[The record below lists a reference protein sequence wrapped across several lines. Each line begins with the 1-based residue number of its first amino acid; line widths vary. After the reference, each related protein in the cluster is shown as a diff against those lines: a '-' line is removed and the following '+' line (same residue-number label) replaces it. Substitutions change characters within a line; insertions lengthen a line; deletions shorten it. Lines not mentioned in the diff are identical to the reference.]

1 MVANRPALPP
11 VGVGSWI
18 ERRARIAPEGVAI
31 VHGARQVT
39 YAELAGR
46 IRRLANGLL
55 DLGVVPGDRLAWLG
69 PNHPAFLE
77 ALFAAGLLGCV
88 LAPVNHRLPADG
100 TSLVLRDIEPRIVLR
115 HRLPSPV
122 PLPDSVRQR
131 LEIGEPSMGALDYE
145 EVVAASSDDQV
156 DVPVRFDDVLM
167 LPHTSGTLGTP
178 KGVMLTH
185 ANVTWNVI
193 NLLSVADVRQGD
205 VTIASAPFF
214 RVGGT
219 GVNVLPVLFMGGTI
233 VVPEEAGPDRFL
245 EDAERFRVTVGFGNP
260 DLLADLA
267 DAPRWP
273 VADLSSIRFFIT
285 GGAPV
290 PERLIRRYLERGITL
305 LQGYGL
311 SEAAP
316 VVLLL
321 DTASSLAKVGSA
333 GRPALLV
340 EVRIE
345 ADGGG
350 DAGPGQTGELWVRGP
365 NVMAGYWRNPEATRQ
380 VLTPDAWLRTGDAAR
395 IDDGGYVWIVDRLR
409 DGFPSEGGIVYPG
422 DVERV
427 LLEHPAVSD
436 VAVVG
441 VPQSV
446 GTNTTGGFEVGVA
459 FVVLADERDAT
470 AEEITGFARERVDG
484 HEVPAAVVFVEHLP
498 RNTVGKLQ
506 RERLRDQWSKSG
518 ARSTSDH

>member
-1 MVANRPALPP
+1 MVADRPAPP
-11 VGVGSWI
+11 AVGVGSWI
-18 ERRARIAPEGVAI
+18 ERRARIAPQGVAI
-31 VHGARQVT
+31 VHGASQVT

-55 DLGVVPGDRLAWLG
+55 DLGVEPGDRLAWLG

-77 ALFAAGLLGCV
+77 ALFSAGLLGCV
-88 LAPVNHRLPADG
+88 LAPVNHRLPVDG
-100 TSLVLRDIEPRIVLR
+100 MSLVLRDIEPRIVLR
-115 HRLPSPV
+115 HRVPGPV
-122 PLPDSVRQR
+122 PLPASVRHR
-131 LEIGEPSMGALDYE
+131 LDIGEPSTGALDYE
-145 EVVAASSDDQV
+145 EVVAGSSDDRI
-156 DVPVRFDDVLM
+156 DVPVDFDDVLM
-167 LPHTSGTLGTP
+167 LPHTSGTVGTP

-185 ANVTWNVI
+185 ANITWNVI

-219 GVNVLPVLFMGGTI
+219 GVNVLPVLFMGGTV
-233 VVPEEAGPDRFL
+233 VVPGDADPDRFL
-245 EDAERFRVTVGFGNP
+245 DDAERYGVTVGFGNP

-267 DAPRWP
+267 AAPRWP

-321 DTASSLAKVGSA
+321 DPAGALAKVGSA
-333 GRPALLV
+333 GRPALMV

-345 ADGGG
+345 ADGGR
-350 DAGPGQTGELWVRGP
+350 DAAPGQTGELWVRGP
-365 NVMAGYWRNPEATRQ
+365 NVMAGYWRNAEATRQ
-380 VLTPDAWLRTGDAAR
+380 VLTSDGWLRTGDAAR
-395 IDDGGYVWIVDRLR
+395 IDEDGYVWIVDRMR
-409 DGFPSEGGIVYPG
+409 DGFRSEGGLVFPG

-427 LLEHPAVSD
+427 LLEHPDVDD

-441 VPQSV
+441 VLESADSNTAV
-446 GTNTTGGFEVGVA
+446 GLETGVA
-459 FVVLADERDAT
+459 FVVRADGRDAT
-470 AEEITGFARERVDG
+470 AEAIAAFARERLEA
-484 HEVPAAVVFVEHLP
+484 HQVPMAVVFVEDLP

-506 RERLRDQWSKSG
+506 RARLRDQWSTSPA
-518 ARSTSDH
+518 AR

>member
-1 MVANRPALPP
+1 MVADRPAPP
-11 VGVGSWI
+11 AVGVGSWI
-18 ERRARIAPEGVAI
+18 ERRARIAPQGVAI
-31 VHGARQVT
+31 VHGASRVT
-39 YAELAGR
+39 YTELAER

-55 DLGVVPGDRLAWLG
+55 DLGVEPGDRIAWLG

-100 TSLVLRDIEPRIVLR
+100 MSLVLHDIEPQIVLR
-115 HRLPSPV
+115 HGLPGSV
-122 PLPDSVRQR
+122 SLPDSVRHH
-131 LEIGEPSMGALDYE
+131 LDVGGPAEGALDYA
-145 EVVAASSDDQV
+145 EVVAGSSDDRI

-185 ANVTWNVI
+185 ANITWNVI

-219 GVNVLPVLFMGGTI
+219 GVNVLPVLFMGGTV
-233 VVPEEAGPDRFL
+233 VVPEDAGPDHL
-245 EDAERFRVTVGFGNP
+245 LDEAERFGVTVGFGNP

-267 DAPRWP
+267 AASRWA

-321 DTASSLAKVGSA
+321 DPASSLAKVGSA
-333 GRPALLV
+333 GRPALMV
-340 EVRIE
+340 EVRVE
-345 ADGGG
+345 ADGGR
-350 DAGPGQTGELWVRGP
+350 DAALGQTGELWVRGP
-365 NVMAGYWRNPEATRQ
+365 NVMAGYWRDPEATRQ
-380 VLTPDAWLRTGDAAR
+380 VLTSDGWLRTGDAAR
-395 IDDGGYVWIVDRLR
+395 IDDDGYVWIVDRMR
-409 DGFPSEGGIVYPG
+409 DGFRSEGGIVYPG

-427 LLEHPAVSD
+427 LLEHPAVGD

-441 VPQSV
+441 VPRSAA
-446 GTNTTGGFEVGVA
+446 TDTAAGFEFGVA
-459 FVVLADERDAT
+459 FVVRAEGHDVT
-470 AEEITGFARERVDG
+470 VEEIAAFARQRLEA
-484 HEVPAAVVFVEHLP
+484 HTVPSAVVFAEQLP

-506 RERLRDQWSKSG
+506 RARLRDQWMTPPA
-518 ARSTSDH
+518 AR